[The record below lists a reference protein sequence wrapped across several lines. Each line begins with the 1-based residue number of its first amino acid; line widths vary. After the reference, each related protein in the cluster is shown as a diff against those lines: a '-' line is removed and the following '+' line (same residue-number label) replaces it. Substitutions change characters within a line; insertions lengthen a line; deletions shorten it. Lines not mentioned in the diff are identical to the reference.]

1 MVYPRLIY
9 GVIVDRDGL
18 ILYWILDCIVVN
30 VVVEWLIFIGD
41 IVVVIV
47 GIGGLISESDEK
59 LLDNEID
66 YMGDTTNLRV
76 VRSKLD
82 VKLLD
87 E

>member
-1 MVYPRLIY
+1 VVYPRLIY

>member
-1 MVYPRLIY
+1 VVYPRLIY

-18 ILYWILDCIVVN
+18 IIYWILDCIVVN